1 MVPSSEEQRTFKDDD
16 DDDDE
21 ARDEVDVERLF
32 DTEMTEL
39 HEIKGELADVL
50 KENEELK
57 EALATIQALYLNET
71 SKKTLNQ
78 IHGGGTKAN
87 ASTRRSL
94 M

>member
-1 MVPSSEEQRTFKDDD
+1 MVPSSDEQRTSND

-21 ARDEVDVERLF
+21 EARDEGDVERLF

-39 HEIKGELADVL
+39 HELKGELADVL

-57 EALATIQALYLNET
+57 SALATIQALYLNET
-71 SKKTLNQ
+71 SKRTINQ
-78 IHGGGTKAN
+78 IHGGAKAAPN
-87 ASTRRSL
+87 STRRSL